1 MATTISSGTNPYK
14 LGAPPDFG
22 TLYSG
27 RALEFDGVTDYVEVS
42 DHSEHDV
49 GTGDFS
55 ISAWIK
61 IDDSTT
67 INSIVSKS
75 TNDDGTAPRWF
86 LRAATNGTLRMNVAD
101 TSDDLD
107 LSSTFTV
114 NDGNWHHIVVVVD
127 RGTGATFYKDGGNTE
142 VKANTSGDGNVD
154 NNGKLRIGI
163 YQTSNYFDGKIANLQ
178 LWDTILSESD
188 VQYAYTHP
196 EKLITDNSAVTSGT
210 TISNLKAWYPCTEG
224 NPRSPQTTVYD
235 GSEKGLS
242 GELIV
247 DGSFDTAGMSIW
259 STSGGDSWTIADG
272 VASGNSAVS
281 KFLYQAVFAIGSY
294 YKITYT
300 VKNYVSGNVVIS
312 VSDGT
317 ETGTQRTANGT
328 YTEYGTVSANANIYW
343 KSNSFNGDL
352 DDVSVKEVKMGNHGT
367 TTFYG
372 DEMHTL
378 STCTSPTNEAD
389 ATTGWTNVG
398 FDTFASDTKGDEP
411 AAQGSHSLHLTAG
424 DSGDYCK
431 LASPITLVAGRR
443 YELNITYIINGSGK
457 NLYGKWGSSD
467 GGTEYGANT
476 LNSQSWATATT
487 TITATGTTLYIQ
499 IHEVAA
505 SDDSD
510 GYIGTLSVKEIGVAT
525 GWTTADAEPLIP
537 QTALMGMSKPMV
549 FDGVDDNVSFG
560 EQAASD
566 AAQITM
572 SAWVKIRT
580 TGNAVMAWGECLF
593 EVTTSAINFYP
604 NAGGGGGVTR
614 LEVSTS
620 SVTAGKWHHVVV
632 TRGSDDKG
640 KLYIDGAFIGEDS
653 SLGAIAT
660 NNEGSYIGMRDGAS
674 NHFDG
679 VINEV
684 SVWGVTFTLAQV
696 QELFNDGVPLSAL
709 EHSVYTGTAADL
721 DGYWRNDGT
730 STWSDR
736 QTVITAN
743 PGTPA
748 GSPDTILLPEGTTS
762 GKDILGFPLTDT
774 NNGWLNLSGLE
785 YVDAGDS
792 SVLDIRSAITLE
804 AWIKPAIIDQD
815 GLIIGRYNGTTGAQT
830 YKMYLYTDEYI
841 YFDLYLA
848 TSKKETKSTS
858 TVVAGTW
865 YHLVATYD
873 GSHQRLYFNG
883 VLQDEDAETGL
894 IDNDDASFTI
904 GSGTDGATKFNGS
917 IDEVRVYNRA
927 LTAFEADGSAPE
939 VGETLTSGEIYKNY
953 KHGLSKHS

>member
-14 LGAPPDFG
+14 LGSPPDFG

-457 NLYGKWGSSD
+457 NLYGKWVRL
-467 GGTEYGANT
+467 TEG
-476 LNSQSWATATT
+476 LN
-487 TITATGTTLYIQ
+487 
-499 IHEVAA
+499 
-505 SDDSD
+505 
-510 GYIGTLSVKEIGVAT
+510 
-525 GWTTADAEPLIP
+525 
-537 QTALMGMSKPMV
+537 MV
-549 FDGVDDNVSFG
+549 
-560 EQAASD
+560 
-566 AAQITM
+566 
-572 SAWVKIRT
+572 
-580 TGNAVMAWGECLF
+580 
-593 EVTTSAINFYP
+593 P
-604 NAGGGGGVTR
+604 
-614 LEVSTS
+614 
-620 SVTAGKWHHVVV
+620 
-632 TRGSDDKG
+632 
-640 KLYIDGAFIGEDS
+640 
-653 SLGAIAT
+653 
-660 NNEGSYIGMRDGAS
+660 
-674 NHFDG
+674 
-679 VINEV
+679 
-684 SVWGVTFTLAQV
+684 
-696 QELFNDGVPLSAL
+696 
-709 EHSVYTGTAADL
+709 
-721 DGYWRNDGT
+721 
-730 STWSDR
+730 
-736 QTVITAN
+736 
-743 PGTPA
+743 
-748 GSPDTILLPEGTTS
+748 IL
-762 GKDILGFPLTDT
+762 
-774 NNGWLNLSGLE
+774 
-785 YVDAGDS
+785 
-792 SVLDIRSAITLE
+792 
-804 AWIKPAIIDQD
+804 
-815 GLIIGRYNGTTGAQT
+815 
-830 YKMYLYTDEYI
+830 
-841 YFDLYLA
+841 
-848 TSKKETKSTS
+848 
-858 TVVAGTW
+858 
-865 YHLVATYD
+865 
-873 GSHQRLYFNG
+873 
-883 VLQDEDAETGL
+883 
-894 IDNDDASFTI
+894 
-904 GSGTDGATKFNGS
+904 
-917 IDEVRVYNRA
+917 
-927 LTAFEADGSAPE
+927 
-939 VGETLTSGEIYKNY
+939 
-953 KHGLSKHS
+953 